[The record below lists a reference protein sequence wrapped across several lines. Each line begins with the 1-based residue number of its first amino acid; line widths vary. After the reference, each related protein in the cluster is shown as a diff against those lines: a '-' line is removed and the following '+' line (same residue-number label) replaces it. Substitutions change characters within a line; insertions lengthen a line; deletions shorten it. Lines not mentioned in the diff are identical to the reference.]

1 MSSNDLTYF
10 AGIAGTGM
18 SSLALLLARRGERVM
33 GHDDDAT
40 ASLQLLRDAGI
51 PCTAGAT
58 PELPADVT
66 RFVRSAAVT
75 PEHPLATAAAAR
87 GIPVARYAEAAAAV
101 MADSYQVVVAGT
113 HGKSTTT
120 GLVAWMLTE
129 AGFGPE
135 FLVGATSEQLD
146 GARARSRR
154 GLFVVEGCEYDR
166 SFLAYRPNLAVIT
179 SVEGDHLDFYG
190 TVERMAAAFDDLV
203 KRVVPGGTV
212 MLNLDDAGA
221 AKVRRQSN
229 LQTIGVSAK
238 GAKGADYRAA
248 DVTFG
253 IEETTFTLMGRWG
266 AIGNFATPMP
276 GPHGIA
282 NAVMALAVAHELG
295 ADAASMRNALA
306 SWHGVDR
313 RFELLGQRGDDP
325 VISDYA
331 HHPTALTHLRAGVT
345 QRYPERQAVLV
356 YQPHQVSRTERFFDE
371 YVAELAQW
379 PVVLIPDVFESR
391 DAGAT
396 ANGVGAD
403 TARGVELAER
413 LVAAVRTAGGNAR
426 CTRGREGI
434 ASELDVAR
442 DGRAS
447 VVLIVGAGS
456 IGVMGARLIDGSRR
470 KAGAGTGRRTR
481 DES

>member
-87 GIPVARYAEAAAAV
+87 GFPVARYAEAAAAV

-179 SVEGDHLDFYG
+179 SVEGDQASC
-190 TVERMAAAFDDLV
+190 RCQKA
-203 KRVVPGGTV
+203 P
-212 MLNLDDAGA
+212 
-221 AKVRRQSN
+221 
-229 LQTIGVSAK
+229 SAMTARST
-238 GAKGADYRAA
+238 GSSRS
-248 DVTFG
+248 
-253 IEETTFTLMGRWG
+253 
-266 AIGNFATPMP
+266 
-276 GPHGIA
+276 
-282 NAVMALAVAHELG
+282 
-295 ADAASMRNALA
+295 AASGVRIPISA
-306 SWHGVDR
+306 SRSPASDN
-313 RFELLGQRGDDP
+313 RFFIRIWFCRVSCP
-325 VISDYA
+325 AI
-331 HHPTALTHLRAGVT
+331 RAG
-345 QRYPERQAVLV
+345 
-356 YQPHQVSRTERFFDE
+356 
-371 YVAELAQW
+371 
-379 PVVLIPDVFESR
+379 
-391 DAGAT
+391 
-396 ANGVGAD
+396 
-403 TARGVELAER
+403 
-413 LVAAVRTAGGNAR
+413 
-426 CTRGREGI
+426 
-434 ASELDVAR
+434 
-442 DGRAS
+442 
-447 VVLIVGAGS
+447 
-456 IGVMGARLIDGSRR
+456 M
-470 KAGAGTGRRTR
+470 
-481 DES
+481 